1 LPEKSYSTK
10 TKNIHNITKREK
22 EAAVEVG

>member
-1 LPEKSYSTK
+1 VGKKLAQKRK
-10 TKNIHNITKREK
+10 KLHNITKREQ